1 MINLRDLV
9 YFLAVVE
16 KQHFGR
22 AAESCFVTQPALS
35 MQLKKLEEIL
45 GVQLFERSNKQVIV
59 TPIGQMIAKRAQ
71 LVVQEVENI
80 RQIAR
85 QAQDPLG
92 GEVRL
97 GIIPTIAPYLLPR
110 ILSKINLEL
119 PQLQLQLHE
128 GQTHVICKELEE
140 GRLDAVIL
148 ALPLVDYDFVE
159 IEIYREPFYLVVPI
173 NHRLARRRA
182 IEEAELE
189 GEQVLLLED
198 GHCLRDQALAVCRL
212 AGAQENSSFRAT
224 SLETLRY
231 MVASGAGVTL
241 MPELAVDRER
251 RDIAYVKFKAPVPER
266 SVGIAYRRSSPRKEL
281 FEQLVKLI
289 GESVS
294 TVRVS
299 DKAAT
304 SRL

>member
-22 AAESCFVTQPALS
+22 AAEACFVTQPALS
-35 MQLKKLEEIL
+35 MQLKKLEEVL

-59 TPIGQMIAKRAQ
+59 TPIGRVIAKRAQ
-71 LVVQEVENI
+71 IVVQEVENI

-92 GEVRL
+92 GEVKL
-97 GIIPTIAPYLLPR
+97 GVIPTIAPYLLPR
-110 ILSKINLEL
+110 ILPEIGRQL
-119 PQLQLQLHE
+119 PQLRLQLHE

-148 ALPLVDYDFVE
+148 ALPLADYEFVE
-159 IEIYREPFYLVVPI
+159 LEAYREPFYLAVPVG
-173 NHRLARRRA
+173 HRLARRKS

-189 GEQVLLLED
+189 NEQVLLLED
-198 GHCLRDQALAVCRL
+198 GHCLRDQALAVCRM
-212 AGAQENSSFRAT
+212 AGALENTSFRAT

-241 MPELAVDRER
+241 IPELAVDRSSK
-251 RDIAYVKFKAPVPER
+251 DIVYVKFKAPVPDR
-266 SVGIAYRRSSPRKEL
+266 RVGIAHRRGSARKQL
-281 FEQLVKLI
+281 FERLVKLI
-289 GESVS
+289 RESV
-294 TVRVS
+294 
-299 DKAAT
+299 
-304 SRL
+304 